1 MNDVSLTFDSEGYTH
16 VLRTALARGYWTGP
30 LCEARAAPGPAL
42 VLRHDVDFSLERAVA
57 MAELE
62 AALGVRSTYL
72 VMTTSPFYNPFAPRS
87 REILKRFI
95 ELGHEV
101 GLHWDSSSYPAD
113 SERAVAQFRTERDLM
128 GAAAGAPVRTA
139 SQHIPTHTPLFD
151 VSAHVE
157 LEAYSRALVDR
168 YRYVS
173 DSSMLWR
180 ETTPL
185 ELIQSGIDVYFLSH
199 PIWWMSPGKS
209 QNEKLQF
216 ASEELQECIA
226 GEMEGQK
233 DYLKVLIAGRAKADP
248 AFLKRMGWSPQGGGA
263 Q

>member
-1 MNDVSLTFDSEGYTH
+1 M
-16 VLRTALARGYWTGP
+16 
-30 LCEARAAPGPAL
+30 
-42 VLRHDVDFSLERAVA
+42 
-57 MAELE
+57 
-62 AALGVRSTYL
+62 
-72 VMTTSPFYNPFAPRS
+72 
-87 REILKRFI
+87 
-95 ELGHEV
+95 
-101 GLHWDSSSYPAD
+101 
-113 SERAVAQFRTERDLM
+113 
-128 GAAAGAPVRTA
+128 
-139 SQHIPTHTPLFD
+139 
-151 VSAHVE
+151 
-157 LEAYSRALVDR
+157 DR